1 MNFHIIMKIKTS
13 PITVLHTAQP
23 HEIFRT
29 KKEAEKRLEFLNS
42 RKTTNDYWIEKAP
55 LKLIIDV

>member
-1 MNFHIIMKIKTS
+1 MKIKTS